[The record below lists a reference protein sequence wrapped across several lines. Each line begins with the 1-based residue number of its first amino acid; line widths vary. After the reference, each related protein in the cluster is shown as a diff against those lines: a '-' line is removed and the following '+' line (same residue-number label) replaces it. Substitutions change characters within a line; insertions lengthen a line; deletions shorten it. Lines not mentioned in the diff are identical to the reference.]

1 MQAKT
6 RSRSPRSSSQQLAA
20 SNVSAYDAAGV
31 IIVQPPMSQISGVKR
46 PLSHTNSFTGDSL
59 PMHGVETPNESQLGE
74 LLVNIDS
81 WGIDIFRI
89 GDLSQTRPLTCVAY
103 TIFQVYIYSTHFS
116 ENGFGSRINR
126 WFSELV

>member
-6 RSRSPRSSSQQLAA
+6 RSRSPRSPSQQQTAA
-20 SNVSAYDAAGV
+20 SSASLYDAAGV

-46 PLSHTNSFTGDSL
+46 PLSHTNSFTGDAL
-59 PMHGVETPNESQLGE
+59 PTHGVETPHEQQLGE

-103 TIFQVYIYSTHFS
+103 TIFQVSVGIKCAIRYVV
-116 ENGFGSRINR
+116 N
-126 WFSELV
+126 